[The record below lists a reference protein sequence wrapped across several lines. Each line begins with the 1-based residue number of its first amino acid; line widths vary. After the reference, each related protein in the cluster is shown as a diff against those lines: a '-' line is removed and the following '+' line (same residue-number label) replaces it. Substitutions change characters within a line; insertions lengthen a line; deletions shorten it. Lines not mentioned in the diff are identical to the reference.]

1 MKNTKSGLVVKQRL
15 KQKEWS
21 SCS

>member
-15 KQKEWS
+15 KQKK
-21 SCS
+21 